1 MTMKLTGS
9 TQRRTALNSWQRQSH
24 PKHTVLQRI
33 RNITGELEAV
43 QTEIHN
49 ELTAAA
55 CSDKLSQLFAD
66 ASAVQALNDCKAELD
81 QLRRILWFYIE
92 QATGKPAAALDTEQQ
107 TKRQQH
113 VSELLRVLAPR
124 PAVDAKAKPSVSF
137 FERLDVV
144 IDNYMQEKKPV
155 APAKTSKPAGSN

>member
-1 MTMKLTGS
+1 MTMKPTGS
-9 TQRRTALNSWQRQSH
+9 TQRRTALNSWQRQSN

-33 RNITGELEAV
+33 RSITGELEAV
-43 QTEIHN
+43 QTEIHG

-55 CSDKLSQLFAD
+55 GGDKLSQLFAD
-66 ASAVQALNDCKAELD
+66 TAAVQALNDCKAELD

-92 QATGKPAAALDTEQQ
+92 QATGKPAAGLDQEQQ
-107 TKRQQH
+107 AKRQQH
-113 VSELLRVLAPR
+113 VAELLRVLAPK
-124 PAVDAKAKPSVSF
+124 PAADAAKPSVSF

-155 APAKTSKPAGSN
+155 APVKPPKPAGS

>member
-1 MTMKLTGS
+1 MTMKPIGS
-9 TQRRTALNSWQRQSH
+9 TRRTALNSWQHQSH
-24 PKHTVLQRI
+24 PKHTVLQKI
-33 RNITGELEAV
+33 RNITGALEAV
-43 QTEIHN
+43 QTELHS

-55 CSDKLSQLFAD
+55 GRDKLSQLFAD

-92 QATGKPAAALDTEQQ
+92 EATGKPAAGLDQEQQ
-107 TKRQQH
+107 AMRQQH
-113 VSELLRVLAPR
+113 VMELLRVLAPK
-124 PAVDAKAKPSVSF
+124 PAAGAEAKPAVSF

-155 APAKTSKPAGSN
+155 APAKNTKATGN